1 LSPLLTETLE
11 TLRTVKKIGHI
22 TPSCNTALEHLTPL
36 MTGPVAHRVSNHFTR
51 IPVDNISLADEDR
64 AQFRTDT
71 MVAAARLLADA
82 AVDGVLWNGTS
93 ACWNGTQADV
103 EICDVITRETGV
115 AASTTILAQYEVF
128 ERYGIKSYG
137 LVVPYTDAV
146 TDKSIET
153 FSEAGYE
160 AVGRANLGLSVGRE
174 MAYVPL
180 PDIRDLIR
188 AADSPAAECVI
199 VICTGLPAAL
209 VVEEMEQELG
219 KPIFDSVIVTLW
231 KGLQLVD
238 VSEPIEGWGSLLRGS
253 RIVEAEDAVVRA

>member
-1 LSPLLTETLE
+1 LTSLRTASLQ

-22 TPSCNTALEHLTPL
+22 TPSCNTALEHLTAL
-36 MTGPVAHRVSNHFTR
+36 MTDPIAHRVSNHFTR
-51 IPVDNISLADEDR
+51 IPVDNISLSEHDR
-64 AQFRTDT
+64 GQFRRET

-82 AVDGVLWNGTS
+82 ALDAVLWNGTS
-93 ACWNGTQADV
+93 ACWNGTHSDV
-103 EICDVITRETGV
+103 EICEAITRETGV

-128 ERYGIKSYG
+128 ERYGITSYG
-137 LVVPYTDAV
+137 LAVPYTDEV

-153 FSEAGYE
+153 FSEAGYK
-160 AVGRANLGLSVGRE
+160 AVGRANLGLTIGRE

-180 PDIRDLIR
+180 PEIRDLIR
-188 AADSPAAECVI
+188 SADSPVAECVV

-231 KGLQLVD
+231 KGLQLVGLSD
-238 VSEPIEGWGSLLRGS
+238 PIDGWGSLLRG
-253 RIVEAEDAVVRA
+253 RRAVETEDAVVRA